1 MKIYIG
7 DKGNVDFDAPIKVTD
22 EQAQKIINFFKKLY
36 REDIVKIDTSSEF
49 RSDRLGDK
57 LFQRRWNTEEYVAL
71 LELDK
76 DTDELSEELGRTWMS
91 IDIKRGEWIP
101 KFLSWARVNNKNFI
115 EGNIK
120 EIIKEY
126 FGYLEKQKRLRKE
139 EKRKRNLKKKRL
151 ESERK
156 RLEKKLKSQL
166 LLKKLHPYDKDID
179 RAIKNTQREL
189 EEINRKL
196 AEI

>member
-7 DKGNVDFDAPIKVTD
+7 DKGNVDFDAPIQVTE
-22 EQAQKIINFFKKLY
+22 EQAQKIINFFKELY
-36 REDIVKIDTSSEF
+36 REDIVEIDTSSEF

-57 LFQRRWNTEEYVAL
+57 LFQRRWSTEEYAAL

-76 DTDELSEELGRTWMS
+76 DTDELTEGLGRTWMS

-126 FGYLEKQKRLRKE
+126 FSYLEEQKRLRKE
-139 EKRKRNLKKKRL
+139 EKRNLKKKRL

-156 RLEKKLKSQL
+156 RLEKKLKSQF
-166 LLKKLHPYDKDID
+166 LLKKLHSYDKNID
-179 RAIKNTQREL
+179 RAIENTQREL

-196 AEI
+196 AGI